1 MNDLSALAR
10 ARALHARHGR
20 HVDGRERP
28 WFDVSAAVLE
38 ISRRA
43 VKRARIELVVL
54 LPLLASVLLI
64 YGYRDRLFPQE
75 WDAGVRLGAAGAIVV
90 LGWKL
95 ARSAGARC
103 GPGCLRASSQRRPAP
118 SAS

>member
-1 MNDLSALAR
+1 VNDLTSR
-10 ARALHARHGR
+10 ARPRAARHGR

-54 LPLLASVLLI
+54 LPLLASVLAALVKQADVQSPSTQI
-64 YGYRDRLFPQE
+64 HSSVQHE
-75 WDAGVRLGAAGAIVV
+75 AGPPPG
-90 LGWKL
+90 
-95 ARSAGARC
+95 RSSMTR
-103 GPGCLRASSQRRPAP
+103 
-118 SAS
+118 